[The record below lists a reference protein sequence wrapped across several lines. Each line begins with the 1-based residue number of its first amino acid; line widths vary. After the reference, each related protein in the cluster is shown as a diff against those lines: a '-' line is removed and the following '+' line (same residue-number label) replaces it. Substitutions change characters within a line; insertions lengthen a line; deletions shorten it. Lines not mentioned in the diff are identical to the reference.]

1 MQELPFNDVYSA
13 GWMSSD
19 TTLWYLQLLPLW
31 LKILNFFVKCLH
43 ENIQYFW
50 FICCPRI
57 FDNFDAQKC
66 ILKLE
71 WPLSFSLSISDDR
84 INLILVW
91 RLSLIILET
100 SGLAVFHGHSPSK
113 YCCSAVWIQKVF
125 NTFNSKLP
133 WKNSPP
139 SCGFISCK
147 LCAFDNVNWV
157 RLLFVSEFITL
168 SVEWLFYFIS
178 RVFLNNLLRKG
189 VGKSLTINMLMSTAH
204 GLWIIDRILAC
215 IRWLSWYTKI
225 NFWIWRHLKLY
236 NSSNMQA
243 IRKPEEERWDEEL
256 QV

>member
-1 MQELPFNDVYSA
+1 MEIIGSLMQELPFNDVYSA

-19 TTLWYLQLLPLW
+19 ITLWYLQLLPLW

-43 ENIQYFW
+43 ENIQYLW

-91 RLSLIILET
+91 RLSLIIFET

-139 SCGFISCK
+139 SCWFISCK
-147 LCAFDNVNWV
+147 LNCVHLTMSIERDGCLFLS
-157 RLLFVSEFITL
+157 LLPSASNDFSALLAE
-168 SVEWLFYFIS
+168 YFS
-178 RVFLNNLLRKG
+178 
-189 VGKSLTINMLMSTAH
+189 
-204 GLWIIDRILAC
+204 II
-215 IRWLSWYTKI
+215 Y
-225 NFWIWRHLKLY
+225 
-236 NSSNMQA
+236 
-243 IRKPEEERWDEEL
+243 
-256 QV
+256 